1 MTAPRLARPL
11 LVLLVAT
18 AVTFSV
24 ACNGGDGGA
33 TATPEAATSR
43 PRATSVAV
51 PRGEALSTAEIVR
64 LLRPSVV
71 RIQTEGATLDI
82 LGRAVPTTGVGTGV
96 IIDDQG
102 HIITNNHVVRV
113 DSGRARRIIVTVDDR
128 RTFDATVVG
137 TDPPTDLAVLQIEA
151 SGLTAGPLGRSS
163 DLQVGDDVVAIGYA
177 LDLEGGPTVTRGVVS
192 AKGRSIQEDPFSIPD
207 AIQTDASIN
216 PGNSGGPLV
225 NAFGQVVGINTAIV
239 AQAQNIG
246 FSISI
251 DLVRPLAQEI
261 IEKGRVERGYLG
273 VNVVDVTPALNE
285 AEGLGVDQGVA
296 IAGVGP
302 DSPAEKA
309 GLRPRD
315 VIVRIGNRDVGN
327 NGELLQA
334 LTVFRAGD
342 RVTVEFFRD
351 GERRQT
357 EVVLGERP
365 Q

>member
-1 MTAPRLARPL
+1 MG
-11 LVLLVAT
+11 
-18 AVTFSV
+18 F
-24 ACNGGDGGA
+24 
-33 TATPEAATSR
+33 
-43 PRATSVAV
+43 
-51 PRGEALSTAEIVR
+51 
-64 LLRPSVV
+64 
-71 RIQTEGATLDI
+71 
-82 LGRAVPTTGVGTGV
+82 
-96 IIDDQG
+96 
-102 HIITNNHVVRV
+102 
-113 DSGRARRIIVTVDDR
+113 
-128 RTFDATVVG
+128 
-137 TDPPTDLAVLQIEA
+137 
-151 SGLTAGPLGRSS
+151 
-163 DLQVGDDVVAIGYA
+163 A